1 MEAGMGKILVVGL
14 IRLYQSC
21 ISPLLPA
28 RCRFYPTCSE
38 YGRLA
43 VEKYGVV
50 RGIGMLG
57 KRILHCH
64 PWGAGG
70 YDPVK

>member
-1 MEAGMGKILVVGL
+1 MVRTIVLAFIWF
-14 IRLYQSC
+14 YQKC
-21 ISPLLPA
+21 ISPLLPP

-38 YGRLA
+38 YGRQA
-43 VEKYGVV
+43 VEKYGVG
-50 RGIGMLG
+50 RGLVMLA
-57 KRILHCH
+57 KRLMRCH

>member
-1 MEAGMGKILVVGL
+1 MVRTIVLAL
-14 IRLYQSC
+14 IWFYQKC
-21 ISPLLPA
+21 ISPLLPP

-38 YGRLA
+38 YGRQA
-43 VEKYGVV
+43 VEKYGVG
-50 RGIGMLG
+50 RGLVMLA
-57 KRILHCH
+57 KRLMRCH